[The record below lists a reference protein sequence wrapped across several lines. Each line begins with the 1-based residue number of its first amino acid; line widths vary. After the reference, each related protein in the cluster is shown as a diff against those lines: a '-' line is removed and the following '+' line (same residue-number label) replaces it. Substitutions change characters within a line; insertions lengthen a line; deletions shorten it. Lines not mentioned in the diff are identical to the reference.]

1 MSTSLKRDICGLRAP
16 GVLVT
21 DIEIGIVEQ
30 CLPPEVQY
38 ACLYWVQHLQCS
50 GAQLYDNDVHQ
61 FLKEHFLHW
70 VEALSL
76 MGQMSHGATLVRTL
90 ESMLTVSR

>member
-1 MSTSLKRDICGLRAP
+1 MSRSLKRDICDLRTS
-16 GVLVT
+16 GVLAT
-21 DIEIGIVEQ
+21 DIEISIVEN
-30 CLPPEVQY
+30 CLPLEVQY

-61 FLKEHFLHW
+61 FLQEHFLHW

-76 MGQMSHGATLVRTL
+76 MGKTSHGAILVRTL